1 MTQLTYSWLTTR
13 TRPNTNNTNPTH
25 QADGLPL
32 VYEPEVIKKYW
43 DKRPSEMQRR
53 WALFLS
59 VTAPF
64 ITKLVRRFTSGTIF
78 QVLFFCFFLEREKG
92 VGGGGGVGL
101 GAANPTHTASH

>member
-1 MTQLTYSWLTTR
+1 MVSFWVSGCVCVGVLGGDINDGLGDAIVIFMIGQPN
-13 TRPNTNNTNPTH
+13 TRPNTTNTNSTH

-64 ITKLVRRFTSGTIF
+64 ITKLVRRFTSGTIL
-78 QVLFFCFFLEREKG
+78 QVLGCFCVCF
-92 VGGGGGVGL
+92 
-101 GAANPTHTASH
+101 

>member
-1 MTQLTYSWLTTR
+1 MGLGLVGHVCRERWSIDVYEGFGHSNSF
-13 TRPNTNNTNPTH
+13 PNTPNHQTLPFKSQQ

-32 VYEPEVIKKYW
+32 VYEPDVIKKYW

-64 ITKLVRRFTSGTIF
+64 ITKLVRFFTQGTI
-78 QVLFFCFFLEREKG
+78 LK
-92 VGGGGGVGL
+92 VGKDRVFGWC
-101 GAANPTHTASH
+101 